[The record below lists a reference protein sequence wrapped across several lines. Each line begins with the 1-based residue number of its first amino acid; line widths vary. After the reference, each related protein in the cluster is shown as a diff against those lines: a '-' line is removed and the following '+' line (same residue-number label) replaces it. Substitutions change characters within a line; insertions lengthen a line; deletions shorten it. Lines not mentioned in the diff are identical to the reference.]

1 MFRKPILTLGLVVA
15 FLASSLLGA
24 PVWAQ
29 SSKSAKPDPKKTGP
43 TGPQV
48 YTSANFVVTTDVGPE
63 AAEELLL
70 RLETMVKLVSGYF
83 GKKNTHPIKM
93 YVAENIDAWPEETLA
108 KLDPQGIVKIRRK
121 EGVTLSVSFRSTATG
136 RPVAAD
142 SIVYSYADPGVP
154 QHEAVHAYCAQAFG
168 TTGPVWYSEGMAEV
182 GQYWREGDKS
192 VNANPYV
199 IEHLKKG
206 EPKPIKEI
214 VDTPLETTGDSW
226 ENYASRWALCHL
238 LGFNENYTQRFKP
251 LGLAL
256 LNEQRDASFW
266 GVYGTQAKEI
276 DFEYKLFLKDL
287 ETGYR
292 VDLCSWDWKAR
303 GKPLKGTTL
312 VKAQVKA
319 DRGWQPSRIRVDSG
333 TDYELTYK
341 GDWKVTKDGEKVGPA
356 GDADGKGK
364 LLGILF
370 KDYQLSEPFEI
381 GDAETWTAPGDG
393 DLFIR
398 CQDGWGALSD
408 NSGSVT
414 VSFRLKK

>member
-1 MFRKPILTLGLVVA
+1 MIRKLIQTTALIVALV
-15 FLASSLLGA
+15 ASSS
-24 PVWAQ
+24 VWAQ
-29 SSKSAKPDPKKTGP
+29 SSKGAKSDKKGAGP

-48 YTSANFVVTTDVGPE
+48 YTSANFVVTTDLSPE
-63 AAEELLL
+63 AAEELLT
-70 RLETMVKLVSGYF
+70 RLETMIKLVSGYF
-83 GKKNTHPIKM
+83 GKKNPHPIKM
-93 YVAENIDAWPEETLA
+93 YVAENIDAWPEEALS
-108 KLDPQGIVKIRRK
+108 KLDPQGIVKIRRQ
-121 EGVTLSVSFRSTATG
+121 EGVTLSVSLRSVATG

-142 SIVYSYADPGVP
+142 SIVYSFADPGVP

-168 TTGPVWYSEGMAEV
+168 TAGPVWYAEGMAEV

-192 VNANPYV
+192 VNANPVV
-199 IEHLKKG
+199 IDHLKKG

-214 VDTPLETTGDSW
+214 VDNPLETTGDSW

-266 GVYGTQAKEI
+266 AVYGTQAKEI

-287 ETGYR
+287 ESGYR

-312 VKAQVKA
+312 VKAQIRA
-319 DRGWQPSRIRVDSG
+319 ERGWQPSRIRVESG
-333 TDYELTYK
+333 TDYELTFK
-341 GDWKVTKDGEKVGPA
+341 GDWKTAKDGEKVSVA

-370 KDYQLSEPFEI
+370 QDYQLSEPFEI
-381 GDAETWTAPGDG
+381 GETETWTANGDG
-393 DLFIR
+393 DLFLR
-398 CQDGWGALSD
+398 CQDGWGNLAD
-408 NSGSVT
+408 NSGTVT